1 VAKLTSRP
9 NISTGGSAG
18 SWAWEGS
25 SAALLVAGCVASMM
39 LGTGTRLLG
48 MTRNS
53 AVLLYFEYV
62 VVQEQLICNQDKN
75 RGVERRVNSKPQKA
89 SID

>member
-1 VAKLTSRP
+1 
-9 NISTGGSAG
+9 
-18 SWAWEGS
+18 
-25 SAALLVAGCVASMM
+25 M
-39 LGTGTRLLG
+39 
-48 MTRNS
+48 
-53 AVLLYFEYV
+53 LLYFEYV